1 MVRVLIT
8 YLDNTRMHTRSSPP
22 QSKDENNITIK
33 TVTGSKLRCDWS
45 GKDEIQ
51 LINFLIEHKAEA
63 GDSATFKDSIFR
75 AASEHMEKTCT
86 KGGPK
91 TFDRCHTKWGRVCDI
106 ADCG

>member
-1 MVRVLIT
+1 
-8 YLDNTRMHTRSSPP
+8 MHTRSSPP

-63 GDSATFKDSIFR
+63 GDSATFKPVIWN
-75 AASEHMEKTCT
+75 AATQLLEKSRV

-91 TFDRCHTKWGRVCDI
+91 TSKSCSDKWTRVHRTALDDDIVTHHTFF
-106 ADCG
+106 